1 MCTKRIKAKVPA
13 ARLCMSQVVCI
24 LDWLFPGLHCPQ
36 YLITCASV
44 QIQKRKAWEA
54 SSCVMPDRGRPMG
67 VVPNKE
73 SWESSLWNGYLRTE
87 LAFTRE
93 HQYSLLSVHLGLTNT
108 KVVIGAALILCL
120 GLNTQYL
127 LGLSLA
133 LIQNDAW
140 KSDWEW
146 GHENFKKL
154 IELQNLPQCMHSWKQ
169 NFCGSCD
176 SRVNEL
182 IYNLRIK

>member
-54 SSCVMPDRGRPMG
+54 SSCVMPDRGRLMG
-67 VVPNKE
+67 MVPNKE
-73 SWESSLWNGYLRTE
+73 SWESSLWNGYLRSE

-93 HQYSLLSVHLGLTNT
+93 RQYSLLSVHLGLTNT
-108 KVVIGAALILCL
+108 KVVIGAASILCL
-120 GLNTQYL
+120 SLNTQYL
-127 LGLSLA
+127 LGLAFPGL
-133 LIQNDAW
+133 DT
-140 KSDWEW
+140 E
-146 GHENFKKL
+146 
-154 IELQNLPQCMHSWKQ
+154 QCMKVW
-169 NFCGSCD
+169 
-176 SRVNEL
+176 
-182 IYNLRIK
+182 LRMRLRKL